1 MEKVLGLW
9 NQYSLTGF
17 VQRPEKFKEG
27 DGCKFQLVVG
37 HSFSAL

>member
-1 MEKVLGLW
+1 MENVLGLW
-9 NQYSLTGF
+9 NQYSLTSF
-17 VQRPEKFKEG
+17 VQRPDKFKEG

>member
-17 VQRPEKFKEG
+17 VQRPEKFEG